1 MSKLMHISRY
11 GSKLPTQVFS
21 RNDLTRARVALGR
34 IRNVKGGAI
43 AIGVVRSRL
52 GATGD
57 CVLARRVA
65 EVRGGPGLDH
75 SHGYCESRGCPCT
88 RGYGCTGMASASS
101 AVVW

>member
-65 EVRGGPGLDH
+65 EVRGGPGFDN
-75 SHGYCESRGCPCT
+75 SHGYFESRGCQCAQ
-88 RGYGCTGMASASS
+88 GIGATGMACARSVAI
-101 AVVW
+101 